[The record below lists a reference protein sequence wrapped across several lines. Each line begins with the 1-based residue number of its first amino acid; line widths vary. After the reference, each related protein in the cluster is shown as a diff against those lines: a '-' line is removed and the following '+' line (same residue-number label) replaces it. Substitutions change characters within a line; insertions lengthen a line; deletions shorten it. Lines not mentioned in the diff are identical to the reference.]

1 MFLLFWAQI
10 FFHRWQPRFIAN
22 SVFFFLPLAMLV
34 INCLS
39 RLCPMRFYLEVET
52 FIIDTCQQFGRGAI
66 DWDPNNDDNRFLNAT
81 LCLCHMLKGLFTV
94 ARFRIEFYMTG
105 DRRLMTTIVETLL
118 NFIPLYRSF
127 KIINKSHNEFL
138 SSLPNNT
145 IFNV

>member
-1 MFLLFWAQI
+1 
-10 FFHRWQPRFIAN
+10 
-22 SVFFFLPLAMLV
+22 
-34 INCLS
+34 
-39 RLCPMRFYLEVET
+39 
-52 FIIDTCQQFGRGAI
+52 
-66 DWDPNNDDNRFLNAT
+66 
-81 LCLCHMLKGLFTV
+81 MLKGLFTV